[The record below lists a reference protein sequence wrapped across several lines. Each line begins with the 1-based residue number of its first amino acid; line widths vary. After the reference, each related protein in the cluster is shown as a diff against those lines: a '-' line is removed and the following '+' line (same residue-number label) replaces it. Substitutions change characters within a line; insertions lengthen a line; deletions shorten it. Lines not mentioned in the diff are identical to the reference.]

1 MESRKT
7 KHKRNRFNLKHFLID
22 NFVFWL
28 SFFISIMIY
37 GLSLL
42 LWGRILKGT
51 IYFDLLGNLLEI
63 NIAVI
68 GLFMMIGYARL
79 KYLNIVIESLFKILF
94 TVWVA
99 LIVQFSSLNQIEQNA
114 WIIVSV
120 FAAAYLE
127 VLIKINDYFHDMAD
141 FQHKKYKLL
150 NKKFV
155 VNLSIPLSI
164 ITLSGINIFIS
175 YSVKDLLVTISN

>member
-7 KHKRNRFNLKHFLID
+7 KHKRNRFNLKLFLID
-22 NFVFWL
+22 NFIFWL
-28 SFFISIMIY
+28 SFFISIIIY
-37 GLSLL
+37 GSSLL
-42 LWGRILKGT
+42 LWERILKGT
-51 IYFDLLGNLLEI
+51 IYFDLLENLLEI

-79 KYLNIVIESLFKILF
+79 KYLNIVVESLFKILF

-150 NKKFV
+150 NKKLV

-164 ITLSGINIFIS
+164 ITLSAINIFIS
-175 YSVKDLLVTISN
+175 YSVKDLLIKISN